1 MQPIKTYCA
10 QNSVRLL
17 MAAAI
22 IAGLCFGVLDP
33 SVAVAGGFV
42 FLGDTAPTS
51 LKELHEA
58 MQKAFDTMRG
68 EIKKV
73 QDTADGA
80 LTEVKKEGTLH
91 GETNTKLTEV
101 MTAAKAAQDQVKE
114 FATRILDV
122 EQKLVRRPGG
132 GNGDEAKSIG
142 TRFVESKE
150 FKDAIAAGN
159 NSTPWVK
166 IGSIHKA
173 LISDASGTNPQA
185 LVAPQR
191 APGIIMPA
199 LRRLTI
205 RDLLPQLQTD
215 SNLIYYAKEN
225 VFTNNAAIVFSSP
238 NDRENVSKPE
248 STLTFTAAQAVVE
261 TIAHWL
267 QASRQILPMPKACAT
282 TSTRG
287 CSTG

>member
-17 MAAAI
+17 MAAVI

-142 TRFVESKE
+142 TRFIESKE

-166 IGSIHKA
+166 NRQH
-173 LISDASGTNPQA
+173 PQGDH
-185 LVAPQR
+185 Q
-191 APGIIMPA
+191 
-199 LRRLTI
+199 RRLRHEPAGARRPAT
-205 RDLLPQLQTD
+205 RARHHHAGAAPAHDPGSAAAAPDRFEPDLLREGKRLHEQRG
-215 SNLIYYAKEN
+215 
-225 VFTNNAAIVFSSP
+225 
-238 NDRENVSKPE
+238 DRLLLAERS
-248 STLTFTAAQAVVE
+248 
-261 TIAHWL
+261 
-267 QASRQILPMPKACAT
+267 
-282 TSTRG
+282 
-287 CSTG
+287 